1 MARNIFKQALIVFSV
16 FFFSFLFSYNGE
28 AQTSISGIVNSYIDV
43 TGIIDTDELTV
54 SDASAFSPGDTIL
67 LIQMKGLAINNTN
80 DFHFGERQQSYSAG
94 KYEIIIIASISG
106 NNITFASD
114 MTNSYDANGHL
125 QMVRVPGYDNA
136 IVTGDITCPEWDTIS
151 GTGGV
156 VALIVGNK
164 LSLEADID
172 VTGKGFG
179 GAEPY
184 TTSDVLCTTYKD
196 NYYFPA
202 SSDSAGYKGEGIAS
216 YALDNTNPLNGT
228 YAKGRGSYF
237 NGGGGGNGKY
247 SGGGGGANGG
257 SGGDGGKQL
266 EICGIDVGVGGL
278 RGNSIIILDY
288 INDTLIFMGGGGGSS
303 TQLTD
308 GDGTAGGN
316 GGGIVIILADTII
329 GNGHYIK
336 ANGQTV
342 VDITNNT
349 GGAGGGGAGGTIL
362 LDVKGYNGS
371 ILNVQAFGGNGG
383 SSGAAAG
390 NCTGP
395 GGGGGGG
402 IIWYSQAVLAAEIN
416 LSVNGGA
423 AGSGNCFL
431 FGQSA
436 GNIGASVANLKIPLT
451 GFLFN
456 SIFSIR
462 SEALNDTICE
472 EDILPELLGTE
483 PRGGTTPYQYKWE
496 SSNDNSTWSI
506 DLDYGAGGED
516 YNLLSVMID
525 TTYYRRTVKDSSVPV
540 IVDISK
546 TVTIIVQPKIEQNS
560 LNFDTIICL
569 NQMPNAIIP
578 EFSLPIGGDG
588 TYSYL
593 WEQSTDGITFTDAP
607 DVKNTD
613 AYQPPVLS
621 VAQTYYY
628 RRTVYSGKC
637 SHISDTVTITVLSLI
652 TNNTISADQTICQ
665 GNVFLLLTG
674 ADPAN
679 GDGAYTYKW
688 IESTDEN
695 TWIDAYGPNTNIDY
709 SPDTTSSDFPGTLY
723 FKRVV
728 YSGLSDCCVDT
739 SNNVTLIDWPKLE
752 NNFINTNQ
760 VICEGND
767 PVAISGLTPTG
778 GNGTYT
784 YQWQERSGA
793 AAWSDIGLDAVDYDP
808 SNLSDTT
815 FYRRVVDSDV
825 CTDTSNIDTIPVHT
839 AILNNDIF
847 TLGGLTDTTICE
859 GALPNSLAGAHP
871 AGGVGTY
878 SYLWE
883 QGTDADGVTF
893 TDAPNVNNTD
903 TYQPPALAV
912 AQTYYYRRTVYSGKC
927 SHASDTA
934 KINVLPALGNNFVSS
949 DQTICYNSVPEQIDG
964 DPPAGGNGV
973 YTYQWE
979 ESEDNSVWSQAPGT
993 NNIQNY
999 QPEALTAPTFYR
1011 RVIFSGDIDC
1021 CSDTSTVVS
1030 ITINPLPT
1038 GVLTNLVDTICKGS
1052 NVALTVGLTGAL
1064 PWDLTYSD
1072 GASDFDENNI
1082 SNTSYN
1088 FNVSPTVDSD
1098 YSLVSLTDDNG
1109 CSATS
1114 LTLTGSADITVYEV
1128 PVANAGTND
1137 EICELIYAFNAEPSV
1152 GSGLWTYPAVP
1163 VLSATDN
1170 TQSQNQVTLSDY
1182 GTYTFTWTESNWNCI
1197 DSDDVEIVFW
1207 ESPTPAEAGADQLLS
1222 SYAKETLL
1230 EGNVPLTGVGEWTK
1244 LPGESESIIEDPF
1257 EPGTRV
1263 SNLLSGEYEFVW
1275 TITNGVCPEESDVVK
1290 ITVNMLFIPSGFSP
1304 NSDEIN
1310 DFFEI
1315 KGINDISNELI
1326 IINSGGNEVYRQKN
1340 YQNDWDGTYKTGE
1353 ELPDGTYYYIF
1364 YIYDTDKP
1372 REESGFVV
1380 IKR

>member
-1 MARNIFKQALIVFSV
+1 
-16 FFFSFLFSYNGE
+16 LFSYHGK

-43 TGIIDTDELTV
+43 TSIIDADKLTV
-54 SDASAFSPGDTIL
+54 SDASAFSPGDTVL

-80 DFHFGERQQSYSAG
+80 DLSFGSRQNVYSAG

-106 NNITFASD
+106 NDITLASD
-114 MTNSYDANGHL
+114 MTNSYDVNGHM

-136 IVTGDITCPEWDTIS
+136 IVTANLTCPEWDTIS

-184 TTSDVLCTTYKD
+184 TTSDVLCTINND
-196 NYYFPA
+196 YYFP
-202 SSDSAGYKGEGIAS
+202 SGSDSAGYKGEGIAS
-216 YALDNTNPLNGT
+216 YALVNTNPLNGF
-228 YAKGRGSYF
+228 YAKGRGAYF
-237 NGGGGGNGKY
+237 NGGGGGNGRY

-257 SGGDGGKQL
+257 SGGLGGKQW
-266 EICGIDVGVGGL
+266 EHCGILDGIGGIGG
-278 RGNSIIILDY
+278 RAIPNEIISY
-288 INDTLIFMGGGGGSS
+288 NTQELIFMGAGGGAS
-303 TQLTD
+303 TQLAD

-336 ANGQTV
+336 ASGQTV
-342 VDITNNT
+342 VDITNDR

-362 LDVKGYNGS
+362 LDIKGYKS
-371 ILNVQAFGGNGG
+371 STLNVQASGGNGG
-383 SSGAAAG
+383 WSGAIAG
-390 NCTGP
+390 SCTGP

-402 IIWYSQAVLAAEIN
+402 IIWYSHAVLPSEVN
-416 LSVNGGA
+416 LGVNGGA
-423 AGSGNCFL
+423 AGSNSCSL
-431 FGQSA
+431 WGQSP
-436 GNIGASVANLKIPLT
+436 GNIGTTVPNLKVPLT

-456 SIFSIR
+456 SIFSIQ

-483 PRGGTTPYQYKWE
+483 PRGGTTPYLYKWE
-496 SSNDNSTWSI
+496 SSNNNADWSLE
-506 DLDYGAGGED
+506 LDYVAGGED
-516 YNLLSVMID
+516 YNPLSVMID
-525 TTYYRRTVKDSSVPV
+525 TTYYRRTVKDSSDPV
-540 IVDISK
+540 IIDISK

-560 LNFDTIICL
+560 LSFDTIICM
-569 NQMPNAIIP
+569 NQMPNPIIP
-578 EFSLPIGGDG
+578 EFSSPIGGDG
-588 TYSYL
+588 TYTYL

-607 DVKNTD
+607 NVKNTD
-613 AYQPPVLS
+613 TYQPPVLS

-665 GNVFLLLTG
+665 GSVFFALDG
-674 ADPAN
+674 ADPAD
-679 GDGAYTYKW
+679 GDGAYTYEW
-688 IESTDEN
+688 IESIDGN
-695 TWIDAYGPNTNIDY
+695 TWSNAYGPDAGKNY
-709 SPDTTSSDFPGTLY
+709 SPDTTSSDFPGTLF

-752 NNFINTNQ
+752 NNSINTNQ
-760 VICEGND
+760 VICEGDD
-767 PVAISGLTPTG
+767 PVAVSGLIPTG
-778 GNGTYT
+778 GNGAYT
-784 YQWQERSGA
+784 YQWQEKSGA
-793 AAWSDIGLDAVDYDP
+793 AAWSDIGLDATDYDP

-825 CTDTSNIDTIPVHT
+825 CTDTSNIDTIPVHP
-839 AILNNDIF
+839 AISNNDIL
-847 TLGGLTDTTICE
+847 TLGGLSDTTICE
-859 GALPNSLAGAHP
+859 SALPNSLTGTQP
-871 AGGVGTY
+871 GGGIGTY
-878 SYLWE
+878 SYLWKE
-883 QGTDADGVTF
+883 STDGFLWLAANDPNSNMNYAPGNLINTAFYKRVVFSGVC
-893 TDAPNVNNTD
+893 TDM
-903 TYQPPALAV
+903 
-912 AQTYYYRRTVYSGKC
+912 SGVI
-927 SHASDTA
+927 D
-934 KINVLPALGNNFVSS
+934 INVLAALGNNSIS
-949 DQTICYNSVPEQIDG
+949 ADQTICYNTVPAIING
-964 DPPAGGNGV
+964 VLPTGGNSV

-979 ESEDNSVWSQAPGT
+979 ESADNIIWNLASGT
-993 NNIQNY
+993 DNGQNY
-999 QPEALTAPTFYR
+999 QPEALSIPKFFR
-1011 RVIFSGDIDC
+1011 RVIFSGAVDC
-1021 CSDTSTVVS
+1021 CSDTSNVIS
-1030 ITINPLPT
+1030 ITLNPLPT
-1038 GVLTNLVDTICKGS
+1038 GVLIDLVDTICKGL
-1052 NVALTVGLTGAL
+1052 NVALTVNLTGAS
-1064 PWDLTYSD
+1064 PWDFTYSD
-1072 GASDFDENNI
+1072 GTTNFDKNNI
-1082 SNTSYN
+1082 SNVSYN
-1088 FNVSPTVDSD
+1088 FNVSPVSNSEYTLD
-1098 YSLVSLTDDNG
+1098 SLTDANG
-1109 CSATS
+1109 CSTTS
-1114 LTLTGSADITVYEV
+1114 LTGTADITVYEV
-1128 PVANAGTND
+1128 PVANAGADD
-1137 EICELIYAFNAEPSV
+1137 EICELVYTFDAVPSV

-1163 VLSATDN
+1163 VSSATDN
-1170 TQSQNQVTLSDY
+1170 TQAQNQVTLSDY
-1182 GTYTFTWTESNWNCI
+1182 GTYTFTWTESNWNCV
-1197 DSDDVEIVFW
+1197 DSDGVEIVFW

-1230 EGNVPLTGVGEWTK
+1230 EGNVPLVGVGEWTK
-1244 LPGESESIIEDPF
+1244 LPSESIIEDPF

-1275 TITNGVCPEESDVVK
+1275 TITNGVCPEESDAVK

-1304 NSDEIN
+1304 NGDEIN

-1315 KGINDISNELI
+1315 KGIDDISNELI

-1372 REESGFVV
+1372 REESGFVI